1 MTDTYIMRHGD
12 RWAVKDAPDGT
23 PFFESYTRSEAESEA
38 QRRADGGKVHELDD
52 DGRPVAAGQE
62 RGEDARSPEDGRS
75 PDDVRGEGAP
85 ERPVEGM
92 RQTQAGL

>member
-1 MTDTYIMRHGD
+1 MYIMRHGD
-12 RWAVKDAPDGT
+12 RWAVKDAPDAT
-23 PFFESYTRSEAESEA
+23 PFFESYTRAEAETEA
-38 QRRADGGKVHELDD
+38 RRRADGGNVHELDD

-62 RGEDARSPEDGRS
+62 RHEDAPG

-85 ERPVEGM
+85 ERPAEGL